1 MHRATPDA
9 ERMRVQVTAGSPGAI
24 EDAGAPMATD
34 LSQKTCPRCGKDV
47 PGWRDHCLACGYDY
61 RPPDLSARPR
71 DASHRSSNPVGVGD
85 MVIGGLICAVGI
97 AVTAVT
103 YNDAVSSG
111 GGTYIVAWGAIVFGG
126 IRFLRGLARFVG

>member
-1 MHRATPDA
+1 
-9 ERMRVQVTAGSPGAI
+9 
-24 EDAGAPMATD
+24 
-34 LSQKTCPRCGKDV
+34 
-47 PGWRDHCLACGYDY
+47 
-61 RPPDLSARPR
+61 
-71 DASHRSSNPVGVGD
+71 